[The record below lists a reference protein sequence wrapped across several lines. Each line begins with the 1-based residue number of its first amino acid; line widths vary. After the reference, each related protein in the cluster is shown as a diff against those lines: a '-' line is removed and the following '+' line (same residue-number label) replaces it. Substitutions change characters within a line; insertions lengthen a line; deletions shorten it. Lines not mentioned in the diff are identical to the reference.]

1 VWFADYSD
9 GVSRNFQ
16 LDLRHEV
23 LDIQSLPYKMNQPD
37 RSAPVLENKDGS
49 AKIIHF
55 LTARGSG
62 RGQR

>member
-1 VWFADYSD
+1 
-9 GVSRNFQ
+9 
-16 LDLRHEV
+16 
-23 LDIQSLPYKMNQPD
+23 MNQPD